1 MMEEEKKLTQDT
13 EEIIVTPE
21 TDPVEEPAK
30 APEAPSEET
39 TKETTEEPTEETQPA
54 GEPTGDDQPDGNI
67 DGKALFN
74 DVIDILETMLV
85 SVFGVLLIFG
95 YFMRPV
101 TVEGRSMV
109 PTLHNE
115 DRLVMFRLLYQPKQ
129 GDVVVVDN
137 QEGHILD
144 ADGNIEPHKGLNENI
159 IKRVIAVSGQKVE
172 VNSDKGEVYVDGV
185 KLDEPY
191 VNELTYTDDRAF
203 SYPIV
208 IPDGYI
214 FVMGDNRNHST
225 DSRSAYVGL
234 VSKEDVL
241 GRAYFRYLPATPEEG
256 SDEEKGSFGFIK

>member
-1 MMEEEKKLTQDT
+1 MMEEEKKLTEEQDPT
-13 EEIIVTPE
+13 EETVE
-21 TDPVEEPAK
+21 TVEETVEKPA
-30 APEAPSEET
+30 EET
-39 TKETTEEPTEETQPA
+39 TEETQPA
-54 GEPTGDDQPDGNI
+54 GEPDGDAPDGEI

-85 SVFGVLLIFG
+85 SVFAVLLIFG

-109 PTLHNE
+109 PTLHNA

-129 GDVVVVDN
+129 GDIVVVN
-137 QEGHILD
+137 NYEGHTLD
-144 ADGNIEPHKGLNENI
+144 EDGNIVPTKGLDENI

-185 KLDEPY
+185 MLNEPY

-203 SYPIV
+203 TYPIV
-208 IPDGYI
+208 VPEGYI

-225 DSRSAYVGL
+225 DSRSTRVGL